1 MGDISAA
8 SKQILEELKNL
19 YINKIL
25 PVEEATSYNSFGH
38 SPLNAGE
45 FDSPPLV
52 LLVGPYSAGKT
63 TFIEHIIGKT
73 FPGQR
78 VGPEPTTDKFCA
90 VLHGKEER
98 VIPGNALTVAP
109 GTPFKGLQMFGNNF
123 LTRFE
128 GSQVDADIL
137 RNMTLI
143 DSPGVL
149 SGDKQTL
156 GRSYSYNEVLNWFA
170 ERSDMIIL
178 LFDVSK
184 LDISDEMSS
193 AIKILQKY
201 SDKIKVVLNKS
212 DQIEH
217 QQLMKVYGALLW
229 SLGKVIDTPEVTRV
243 YIGSFWSEPLKN
255 EDTAPLLEAEMADLL
270 RDLGSLPRLGAVR
283 KINDVVKRIREIRTH
298 AVLLDYLRNQMPSM
312 FGKEK
317 KNQELLNDLPNVF
330 RTVMKLNNLSW
341 ATFPI

>member
-1 MGDISAA
+1 
-8 SKQILEELKNL
+8 
-19 YINKIL
+19 
-25 PVEEATSYNSFGH
+25 
-38 SPLNAGE
+38 
-45 FDSPPLV
+45 
-52 LLVGPYSAGKT
+52 
-63 TFIEHIIGKT
+63 
-73 FPGQR
+73 
-78 VGPEPTTDKFCA
+78 
-90 VLHGKEER
+90 
-98 VIPGNALTVAP
+98 
-109 GTPFKGLQMFGNNF
+109 
-123 LTRFE
+123 
-128 GSQVDADIL
+128 
-137 RNMTLI
+137 
-143 DSPGVL
+143 
-149 SGDKQTL
+149 
-156 GRSYSYNEVLNWFA
+156 
-170 ERSDMIIL
+170 
-178 LFDVSK
+178 
-184 LDISDEMSS
+184 MSS

-317 KNQELLNDLPNVF
+317 KKQELLNDLPNVF
-330 RTVMKLNNLSW
+330 RTVMKLNNLSVGD
-341 ATFPI
+341 FPDLNKFKSEERR